1 MTVLASQLIDY
12 EAAKDNLKEN
22 QSKLKDDQQQ
32 IAIDLD
38 EDEEEQSRQS
48 NLGDVV
54 EEEQSDEERPVAI
67 DQEAEDD

>member
-67 DQEAEDD
+67 DQGAEDD